1 MLPAAASTLQ
11 FFPVVP
17 ESAARPTLK
26 RASAKVDTMTESNA
40 SSEDDRRPPPPMFDA
55 RATPT
60 TDDRDAFAD
69 EWPDAWRDAAAA
81 LSWTSDYDTVLRTG
95 DGAGPPFDWFAGG
108 ELNASQNCLDRH
120 LPGHADDVAIEWNGH
135 LGDTRTYTYGDLHA
149 EVNAVAAALRDLGV
163 EADDVVTTYLPAL
176 PEVVVVMLACARIGA
191 VHSVVFAGFSAD
203 ALATRMERAGSKF
216 LVTSDGY
223 YRRGEAVDQRR
234 RADNATMSLS
244 YDLEATVLVDR
255 LGSEG
260 GTERTD
266 HHRYDALVDERA
278 DATVDPVP
286 RAATDPLFRI
296 YTSGTTGEPK
306 GVTHTTGGYLAQV
319 AWSTRRVLDVTAGVT
334 VWSTADPGWITGHSY
349 GVYGPLAVGA
359 TTVLTEWSPDAVDR
373 DRPWRLVEDLD
384 VEVFYTAPTVVR
396 SFAKWGS
403 EYPER
408 HDLSSLRLLGSVGEP
423 FDAETWRWYH
433 EHVGGENCPV
443 VDTWWQTE
451 TGAILLSTLPGV
463 DDAKPG
469 SVGKPLAGVSV
480 AVRDDAGEVCD
491 VDERGWLTVTRPWP
505 AMAREL
511 AVGTDWGAAATWTA
525 GVSDDDDRA
534 VAWAYRAGDEAFVD
548 AEGYVTVLGRADD
561 VVNVDGRRFSTG
573 EIEHALVE
581 VDGVAEAAV
590 IARDDPDSGNA
601 LVAYVTT
608 EDAHVDVSTLRSA
621 LDDAVASAIG
631 AGARLDDV
639 VFTPDLPK
647 TRSGKIMRRLLEDIA
662 NGEAYGDTSALR
674 NPEVVGELEARHDD

>member
-1 MLPAAASTLQ
+1 MTASEDAADEGRDVVPPPSAFEARTTPTADDRGAFTDDWPAAWTAAADALEWTVSYDDVL
-11 FFPVVP
+11 
-17 ESAARPTLK
+17 ESAA
-26 RASAKVDTMTESNA
+26 
-40 SSEDDRRPPPPMFDA
+40 
-55 RATPT
+55 
-60 TDDRDAFAD
+60 
-69 EWPDAWRDAAAA
+69 
-81 LSWTSDYDTVLRTG
+81 
-95 DGAGPPFDWFAGG
+95 DGGPPFAWFPGG
-108 ELNASQNCLDRH
+108 ELNACANCVDRH
-120 LPGHADDVAIEWNGH
+120 LPERGGALALEWSGHVGES
-135 LGDTRTYTYGDLHA
+135 RTYTYRELFE
-149 EVNAVAAALRDLGV
+149 EVNAVAAGLRDLGV
-163 EADDVVTTYLPAL
+163 EADDVVTTYLPAV
-176 PEVVVVMLACARIGA
+176 PAVVVVMLACARLGA
-191 VHSVVFAGFSAD
+191 VHNVVFAGFSAD
-203 ALATRMERAGSKF
+203 ALATRMERANSRY

-244 YDLEATVLVDR
+244 YDLDATVFVDR
-255 LGSEG
+255 LGTTG
-260 GTERTD
+260 DVDRPGR
-266 HHRYDALVDERA
+266 HAYDALVDEHAEAR
-278 DATVDPVP
+278 VDPVA

-306 GVTHTTGGYLAQV
+306 SVTHTTGGYLAQV
-319 AWSTRRVLDVTAGVT
+319 AWSTRRVFDVTADTT

-373 DRPWRLVEDLD
+373 DRPWSLVEDLG

-396 SFAKWGS
+396 SFAKWGA
-403 EYPER
+403 EHPER
-408 HDLSSLRLLGSVGEP
+408 HDLSSLRVLGSVGEP
-423 FDAETWRWYH
+423 FDAETWEWYAT
-433 EHVGGENCPV
+433 HVGGGDCPV

-451 TGAILLSTLPGV
+451 TGAVLLSTLPAV
-463 DDAKPG
+463 DAAKPG

-480 AVRDDAGEVCD
+480 SVRDDMGSRCSP
-491 VDERGWLTVTRPWP
+491 DERGWLTVDRPWP

-511 AVGTDWGAAATWTA
+511 ASATDWGARVAAESDA
-525 GVSDDDDRA
+525 VVSESTGEDREPGG
-534 VAWAYRAGDEAFVD
+534 WWYYRVGDEAVVD
-548 AEGYVTVLGRADD
+548 ADGYVTVLGRADD
-561 VVNVDGRRFSTG
+561 VVNVNGRRFSTG

-608 EDAHVDVSTLRSA
+608 PEERTDVAVLREA
-621 LDDAVASAIG
+621 LDDAVTAAIG
-631 AGARLDDV
+631 AGVRLNQV

-662 NGEAYGDTSALR
+662 NDESYGDTSALR

>member
-1 MLPAAASTLQ
+1 MTASDGAPPDDRTLVPPPAAFEGRVT
-11 FFPVVP
+11 
-17 ESAARPTLK
+17 PTADD
-26 RASAKVDTMTESNA
+26 RAS
-40 SSEDDRRPPPPMFDA
+40 FDA
-55 RATPT
+55 
-60 TDDRDAFAD
+60 D
-69 EWPDAWRDAAAA
+69 WPDAWAAAA
-81 LSWTSDYDTVLRTG
+81 DALDWTAGYERVLSTG
-95 DGAGPPFDWFAGG
+95 ADGGPPFEWFQGG
-108 ELNASQNCLDRH
+108 ELNACANCVDRH
-120 LPGHADDVAIEWNGH
+120 LDERGDAVALEWNGH
-135 LGDTRTYTYGDLHA
+135 LGESRTYTYRELHA
-149 EVNAVAAALRDLGV
+149 EVNAVAAGLRDLGV
-163 EADDVVTTYLPAL
+163 TEDDVVTTYLPAV
-176 PEVVVVMLACARIGA
+176 PAVVVTMLACARLGA
-191 VHSVVFAGFSAD
+191 VHNVVFAGFSAD
-203 ALATRMERAGSKF
+203 ALATRMERADSRY

-244 YDLEATVLVDR
+244 YDLDATVVVDR
-255 LGSEG
+255 LG
-260 GTERTD
+260 TEPDVDRER
-266 HHRYDALVDERA
+266 RYAYDDLLDANAEAVVA
-278 DATVDPVP
+278 PVA

-306 GVTHTTGGYLAQV
+306 SVTHTTGGYLAQV
-319 AWSTRRVLDVTAGVT
+319 AWSTERVLDVTADTT

-349 GVYGPLAVGA
+349 GVYGPLALGA

-373 DRPWRLVEDLD
+373 DRPWALVESLD

-396 SFAKWGS
+396 SFAKWGA

-408 HDLSSLRLLGSVGEP
+408 HDLSSLRVLGSVGEP
-423 FDAETWRWYH
+423 FDAETWTWYF
-433 EHVGGENCPV
+433 EHVGGGGCPV

-451 TGAILLSTLPGV
+451 TGAVLLSTLPGV
-463 DDAKPG
+463 DDANPG
-469 SVGKPLAGVSV
+469 SVGRALAGVSV
-480 AVRDDAGEVCD
+480 SVRDGAGDPVGPG
-491 VDERGWLTVTRPWP
+491 VRGWLSVDRPWP

-511 AVGTDWGAAATWTA
+511 ATGTGWGERVAVESEALDDADAPSGEDA
-525 GVSDDDDRA
+525 GPDAGAGGGAS
-534 VAWAYRAGDEAFVD
+534 WWYRVGDEATVD
-548 AEGYVTVLGRADD
+548 EAGYVTVLGRADD

-608 EDAHVDVSTLRSA
+608 DDDRTDVSTLRDA
-621 LDDAVASAIG
+621 LDDAVAAAIG
-631 AGARLDDV
+631 AGARLDQV

-662 NGEAYGDTSALR
+662 NGESYGDTSALR